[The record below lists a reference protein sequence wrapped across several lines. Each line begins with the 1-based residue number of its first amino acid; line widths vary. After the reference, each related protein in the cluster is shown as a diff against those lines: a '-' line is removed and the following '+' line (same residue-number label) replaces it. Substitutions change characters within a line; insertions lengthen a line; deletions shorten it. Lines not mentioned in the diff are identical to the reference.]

1 MPFIRALGCDFPLV
15 FYSNIDTMVAS
26 KLKVTIEKGLS
37 MSQSNKQETKKEF
50 GKLRSFFWPIYSYEL
65 KKLIPML
72 LLFFFILFNYT
83 ILRDTKDTL
92 IVTAPG
98 SGAEAIP
105 FLKVYGVLPAAVLFM
120 FLYAKMSNVFS
131 KQKLFYTTV
140 IPFIIFFGLFATVIY
155 PLRDFLHPN
164 EFCDYLQASAPKS
177 FSGLIAILRNWTYAL
192 FYIMSELWGSVCL
205 SLLFWGFANDITR
218 VNESKRFY
226 NLFGLGANF
235 SLLLAGTCII
245 WASDMRRSAVGTSD
259 SWQTS
264 LNWLMFMVV
273 LSGFA
278 VMAIYWWIN
287 KYVLTDPRFYDQNA
301 QKKIKKDK
309 PKMSLGQSLKFLA
322 SSRYM
327 LLIAILVIAY
337 GMCINLVEVTWK
349 SQLKLQYPNPN
360 DYSAF
365 MGNFSRVTAVA
376 TILMMFFVT
385 GNVVRTLGWKFAALV
400 TPVVLMITGAGFFAF
415 MLFGDKMGNAFAF
428 IGATPLMLA
437 VLFGMAQNVMSKSAK
452 YSLFDPTKEMA
463 YIPLDAES
471 KVKGKAAIDVVGAR
485 LGKSGGSL
493 IQQLLILALG
503 SIGAMTP
510 YVGVILFVI
519 ISAWIVS
526 VIALDKRFKIAIAKK
541 EAEDEEADNEARKGD
556 STASS
561 MSNTKNSP
569 NSPIAT

>member
-1 MPFIRALGCDFPLV
+1 
-15 FYSNIDTMVAS
+15 
-26 KLKVTIEKGLS
+26 
-37 MSQSNKQETKKEF
+37 MSQSNKTDAPKEF

-105 FLKVYGVLPAAVLFM
+105 FLKVYGVLPAAILFM
-120 FLYAKMSNVFS
+120 FIYAKMSNVLS
-131 KQKLFYTTV
+131 KTKLFYYTV

-155 PLRDFLHPN
+155 PMHNLLHPN
-164 EFCDYLQASAPKS
+164 ALCDRLQDTLPAG
-177 FSGLIAILRNWTYAL
+177 FTGMIAILRNWTYSL

-235 SLLLAGTCII
+235 SLLVAGTCII
-245 WASDMRRSAVGTSD
+245 WASNARRSVVGTAD
-259 SWQTS
+259 AWQTS
-264 LNWLMFMVV
+264 LNWLMAMVV
-273 LSGFA
+273 LSGVA
-278 VMAIYWWIN
+278 VLAIYWWIN

-301 QKKIKKDK
+301 RKASNKKKT
-309 PKMSLGQSLKFLA
+309 KMSLGQSLKFLL

-327 LLIAILVIAY
+327 LLIATLVIAY

-385 GNVVRTLGWKFAALV
+385 GNVVRKLGWKFAALV

-415 MLFGDKMGNAFAF
+415 MLFGGNMTGMVASL
-428 IGATPLMLA
+428 GTTPLMLA
-437 VLFGMAQNVMSKSAK
+437 VVFGMAQNVMSKSAK
-452 YSLFDPTKEMA
+452 YSLFDPTKEMT
-463 YIPLDAES
+463 YIPLDQEQ

-485 LGKSGGSL
+485 LGKSGGAL

-503 SIGAMTP
+503 SVAAMTP
-510 YVGVILFVI
+510 YVGVILFVL
-519 ISAWIVS
+519 ISAWIIS
-526 VIALDKRFKIAIAKK
+526 VIALDKRFKVAIVKK
-541 EAEDEEADNEARKGD
+541 EEEEAREDADAADNNN
-556 STASS
+556 SASS
-561 MSNTKNSP
+561 VSNTKNDSP
-569 NSPIAT
+569 VTT